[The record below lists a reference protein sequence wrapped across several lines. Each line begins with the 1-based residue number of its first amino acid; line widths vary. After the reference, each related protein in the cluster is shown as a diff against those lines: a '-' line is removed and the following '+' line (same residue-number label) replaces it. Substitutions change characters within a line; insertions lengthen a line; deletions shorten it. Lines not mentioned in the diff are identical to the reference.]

1 MTAPAPDG
9 QLLLLY
15 GGGAGEVFCSRVQL
29 HSSSSSS
36 SSSSS
41 IELKPSV
48 SPAFEL
54 RDRGHI
60 RTIFTIRARADG
72 DGVQAVGLLCDVQP
86 AAVV

>member
-15 GGGAGEVFCSRVQL
+15 GGGAGVVFCSRVQL
-29 HSSSSSS
+29 HSSS

-72 DGVQAVGLLCDVQP
+72 DGVQAVGLLCDAQP